1 VVSLMGVTV
10 IVFLVLLIIIPK
22 QLSALE
28 MYTTSL
34 FAVCFGLSVDLFL
47 DLKYHLYGY
56 FYPGVDGPVYL
67 FIVFVYAAVN
77 LLFLN
82 VYPLR
87 QPVWKQAAYIGGW
100 SLFSVFY
107 EIAALRTG
115 LLYYHSWKLSYSAA
129 LYPLLFLILLIHF
142 FLVRR
147 LATKAKRCF
156 DRKTG
161 ERTV

>member
-1 VVSLMGVTV
+1 MLLITVTV
-10 IVFLVLLIIIPK
+10 IVFVVLFILMPK
-22 QLSALE
+22 QLSSLE

-34 FAVCFGLSVDLFL
+34 FAICFGLSTDLFL

-56 FYPGVDGPVYL
+56 FYPGVDGPAYW
-67 FIVFVYAAVN
+67 FMVFVYVVVN

-82 VYPLR
+82 GYPLQ

-100 SLFSVFY
+100 SVFSVLY

-115 LLYYHSWKLSYSAA
+115 LLYYHAWKLSYSAA

-147 LATKAKRCF
+147 LGTKAKCLS
-156 DRKTG
+156 DRKSS
-161 ERTV
+161 

>member
-1 VVSLMGVTV
+1 MMLLMAVTV
-10 IVFLVLLIIIPK
+10 IVFLVLFIIMPK

-34 FAVCFGLSVDLFL
+34 FAICLGLSADLFL

-56 FYPGVDGPVYL
+56 FDPGVDGPAYL
-67 FIVFVYAAVN
+67 FMIFVYAIVN

-82 VYPLR
+82 IYPLR

-100 SLFSVFY
+100 SLFSVLY

-115 LLYYHSWKLSYSAA
+115 LLYYRGWKLSYSAA
-129 LYPLLFLILLIHF
+129 LYPLLFLILLVHF

-147 LATKAKRCF
+147 LAAEEERRF

-161 ERTV
+161 GRTV